1 MGQGFP
7 QGGFSGMG
15 QGSDSRGSYGGRT
28 QGGSG
33 GSGGQRGGGQ
43 RNIPKDEQDRMLFDS
58 QSSTFFS
65 FLLEKVGIDRI
76 KELIRAVQEGT
87 EGSDFIARPE
97 VLGPDFDKI
106 EAEWANWVKTLKA
119 PQNNGSGF
127 PRFN

>member
-1 MGQGFP
+1 
-7 QGGFSGMG
+7 MG
-15 QGSDSRGSYGGRT
+15 QGSSSRGSFGGRT

-43 RNIPKDEQDRMLFDS
+43 RNIPKDEQDRMLFDG

-65 FLLEKVGIDRI
+65 FLLEKVGIDKIR
-76 KELIRAVQEGT
+76 ELIRVVQEGT
-87 EGSDFIARPE
+87 EGRDFIARPE
-97 VLGPDFDKI
+97 VLGPDYDKI
-106 EAEWANWVKTLKA
+106 EAEWTNWIKTLKAPQA